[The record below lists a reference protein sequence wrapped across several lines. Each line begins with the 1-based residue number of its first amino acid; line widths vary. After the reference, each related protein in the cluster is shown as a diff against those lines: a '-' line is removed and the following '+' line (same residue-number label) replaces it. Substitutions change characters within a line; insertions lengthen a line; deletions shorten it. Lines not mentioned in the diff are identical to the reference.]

1 MTVTLREI
9 RRLQDKVAEEIKEL
23 KENPDA
29 DYDRLAEL
37 RTLSF
42 NISMVFLRYSMEKDS
57 TEIELGP
64 ADSKIVSAL
73 KPFKQEQEKK
83 QEAETERKKSATMA
97 EFVDN
102 ICTLS
107 KDCLD
112 EIVFM
117 KESLELCRNKIF
129 RQNLEI
135 RLESALKGMEEIYSL
150 RTDAKKLSLWKNEVL
165 HGREDAAKLTPQS
178 AYSRY
183 RKILSSAGAEIIYI
197 GKDMPLQNK
206 DKLLA
211 PFRSL
216 EREFDTF
223 DAIKR
228 SPLKTEIASRTE
240 RLSIMQ
246 SKMILAFK
254 TSFEDQ
260 AAMRMFSALYGE
272 TPVSKLF
279 SNVRE
284 KLSLCY
290 YCPCGFKDDR
300 KGVLFVDCGVEHDNL
315 EPAKKEIL
323 AQLEEI
329 RKGNFTDDEINS
341 ARLAIINSLK
351 GINDI
356 PSRIANRYMNRF
368 ITGQEVISPEK
379 EIERIKAVTK
389 DDIIAAAESVRLD
402 TVYILTGKE

>member
-165 HGREDAAKLTPQS
+165 HGREDAAKLLGSIKTEKK
-178 AYSRY
+178 AAASRENGKKGGRP
-183 RKILSSAGAEIIYI
+183 RKIQEKKSGKSQKSA
-197 GKDMPLQNK
+197 
-206 DKLLA
+206 
-211 PFRSL
+211 
-216 EREFDTF
+216 
-223 DAIKR
+223 KR
-228 SPLKTEIASRTE
+228 I
-240 RLSIMQ
+240 
-246 SKMILAFK
+246 
-254 TSFEDQ
+254 
-260 AAMRMFSALYGE
+260 
-272 TPVSKLF
+272 
-279 SNVRE
+279 
-284 KLSLCY
+284 
-290 YCPCGFKDDR
+290 
-300 KGVLFVDCGVEHDNL
+300 
-315 EPAKKEIL
+315 
-323 AQLEEI
+323 
-329 RKGNFTDDEINS
+329 
-341 ARLAIINSLK
+341 
-351 GINDI
+351 
-356 PSRIANRYMNRF
+356 
-368 ITGQEVISPEK
+368 
-379 EIERIKAVTK
+379 
-389 DDIIAAAESVRLD
+389 
-402 TVYILTGKE
+402 